1 MSLGTD
7 RGIIMSTEL
16 LGVAERAQHDLEAR
30 RPTSR
35 RCYSGSGSGRGRQRA
50 VCPGRLVTVPPSPDA
65 SRGST
70 TRLSDGYAF

>member
-7 RGIIMSTEL
+7 RGILMSPEL
-16 LGVAERAQHDLEAR
+16 LRIAERAQHDLEAR

-35 RCYSGSGSGRGRQRA
+35 RCYFGSGSGRGRQR
-50 VCPGRLVTVPPSPDA
+50 VIRPGRLVTVPPSLDA
-65 SRGST
+65 LRSST